1 MDTPSETSEATL
13 EDPGITS
20 YAGAIFPGSHHFTV
34 AGGTFT
40 NVMKNYVNAPDVP
53 SDLRR
58 IPIGDI
64 DLQRQIRVNEVRVD
78 EDSGVIF
85 REARGCV
92 RRVYSAKVE
101 GRKADMTVAI
111 YEGNTAE
118 EEWRRDIAKYMTV
131 RHPHILQVCGAA
143 SSGRIHAT
151 LFHGGA
157 VFASER
163 IVAHIAEELDLI
175 PYEQFLDLHRHSPIL
190 TAYIHGYTMTQ
201 WLVLDV
207 YCCCWEILILH
218 QKAWS
223 YISGIQLEELWV
235 SNRMLLRRLSE
246 SF

>member
-13 EDPGITS
+13 EDREINS

-78 EDSGVIF
+78 EGSGIIF
-85 REARGCV
+85 REARDCV

-111 YEGNTAE
+111 YEGEAAD
-118 EEWRRDIAKYMTV
+118 EEWQRDIAKYMTV

-151 LFHGGA
+151 LFHG
-157 VFASER
+157 
-163 IVAHIAEELDLI
+163 DLI
-175 PYEQFLDLHRHSPIL
+175 PYEQFLDLHQHSPIL

-201 WLVLDV
+201 WL
-207 YCCCWEILILH
+207 
-218 QKAWS
+218 KAWS

-246 SF
+246 PF